1 MTRVWGLAAVV
12 LAVGFGVAG
21 YFIRRG
27 PSVAAVPEAYAWSRV
42 VPDAGEFSAGP
53 FQAGVAFDV
62 GSDVEVPMLRFGVLR
77 REDAYLVLDDVNA
90 FHHFVVIPGGVLV
103 AAENE
108 TEGPGPS
115 IEVFRVMEADAGVMK
130 VASLPKPNYLASLED
145 FTVKGD
151 RWDVRLSLD
160 DEIIVGEPWAW
171 SWFWPPLAG
180 PGDVLLTSK
189 NGGRT
194 WLLHR
199 NPPPPE

>member
-1 MTRVWGLAAVV
+1 VTRVWGLAAAF
-12 LAVGFGVAG
+12 LAVGFAVAG

-27 PSVAAVPEAYAWSRV
+27 PSVAAVPVPYAWSSV

-53 FQAGVAFDV
+53 FHAGVAFDV

-90 FHHFVVIPGGVLV
+90 FQRFVFIPGGVLV

-115 IEVFRVMEADAGVMK
+115 IELFRVLEADAGVTK
-130 VASLPKPNYLASLED
+130 VASLPKPNYLATLED

-160 DEIIVGEPWAW
+160 SEVLVGEPWTW
-171 SWFWPPLAG
+171 SWYWPVTVG

>member
-1 MTRVWGLAAVV
+1 
-12 LAVGFGVAG
+12 
-21 YFIRRG
+21 
-27 PSVAAVPEAYAWSRV
+27 
-42 VPDAGEFSAGP
+42 
-53 FQAGVAFDV
+53 
-62 GSDVEVPMLRFGVLR
+62 
-77 REDAYLVLDDVNA
+77 
-90 FHHFVVIPGGVLV
+90 
-103 AAENE
+103 
-108 TEGPGPS
+108 
-115 IEVFRVMEADAGVMK
+115 MEADAGVMK

-160 DEIIVGEPWAW
+160 YEINVGEPWAW